1 MLPFPILNQYGN
13 IIPPPTTKIKSLKSS
28 SSANSVLLEY
38 TNGELHALGT
48 NTNGKFGTGNT
59 TNLTV
64 WTQIASTVK
73 TYYAT
78 SGSCFYVT
86 NDNTVH
92 ACGSLSLYNGANLN
106 GSSTGWGVT
115 TPVSTFQDMTY
126 TYPSL
131 MLSNGIKQIEGSDS
145 TLRQWVVD
153 NTGILWGLGSQ
164 ASYTLGT
171 TSSSPNTDWVQIT
184 TNVDRVF
191 STQQSVWIIKND
203 KTVWRSGINT
213 GGQIAGTASGDII
226 QGFTELNIY
235 SPLTIVDI
243 NTLANS
249 NIQLLLSD
257 GTMRFYGT
265 QSWINSSA
273 IQLQPGYTPS
283 LNNNSTP
290 LSGVLKM
297 NNSSGQNPN
306 YFALTSS
313 NLWAEGGNNNG
324 SLGIG
329 NTANAYSGIWSSAV
343 TGVLA
348 HPNTAPALSNITN
361 MSTVSTAGFITTPDE
376 VYVSGA
382 AAYTMNNVTGG
393 YWQVQRT
400 PRSLIWATADNN
412 PALVG
417 TTTNL
422 STVTPNLTRYNH
434 ATAKWGTKLVLF
446 GGLTSSST
454 FAEQAINIYDTVTG
468 LWSSIANT
476 PGISRMGHGIEV
488 VGDTLY
494 IGGGYSTAGTTPTL
508 SATFYSVNLNTGV
521 WTTLSPPAQG
531 GFVKMSATLDGKIWY
546 WGGGSTTTGALQCY
560 DTVTSLWS
568 TKATSSIPA
577 ANTGDL
583 TTDGTY
589 LYGSA
594 LTAGFMMYI
603 PTTNSW
609 ITLQNRPDSLAG
621 KHAYNN
627 GIVYALIRGILYGYR
642 ISTGVW
648 QTMTTVLP
656 STTTASFCSTFITDG
671 IFFSGGSN
679 ATPSTNF
686 YKIQ

>member
-13 IIPPPTTKIKSLKSS
+13 IVPPPTTKIKSLKSS
-28 SSANSVLLEY
+28 PSANSVLLEY
-38 TNGELHALGT
+38 TNGELYALGT

-64 WTQIASTVK
+64 WTKITNTVK
-73 TYYAT
+73 TYYVTA
-78 SGSCFYVT
+78 GSCFYVT
-86 NDNTVH
+86 TDNKVY

-115 TPVSTFQDMTY
+115 TPVSIFQDMTY
-126 TYPSL
+126 TYPPL

-153 NTGILWGLGSQ
+153 STGILWGLGSQ
-164 ASYTLGT
+164 SSYTLGT
-171 TSSSPNTDWVQIT
+171 AVGSPNTDWVQIT
-184 TNVDRVF
+184 TNVDKVF

-213 GGQIAGTASGDII
+213 GGQIAGTSSSDSI

-235 SPLTIVDI
+235 SPLTYVDI
-243 NTLANS
+243 NTIGN

-265 QSWINSSA
+265 QSWVNSSA
-273 IQLQPGYTPS
+273 VQLQPGYIPS
-283 LNNNSTP
+283 VNNNSTP

-306 YFALTSS
+306 YFALTSN
-313 NLWAEGGNNNG
+313 NLWAEGANSSG

-329 NTANAYSGIWSSAV
+329 NTANAYSGIWSSAL
-343 TGVLA
+343 TGVLV
-348 HPNTAPALSNITN
+348 HPSTTPNLSSITN
-361 MSTVSTAGFITTPDE
+361 MSSVSTAGFITTEDE

-382 AAYTMNNVTGG
+382 NTYTMNNATNG

-400 PRSLIWATADNN
+400 PKSSIWANVDNN
-412 PALVG
+412 PALIG
-417 TTTNL
+417 TTTNF
-422 STVTPNLTRYNH
+422 SSVSPNLTRYNH
-434 ATAKWGTKLVLF
+434 ATAKWGTKLILF
-446 GGLTSSST
+446 GGLTGST
-454 FAEQAINIYDTVTG
+454 VFADQEINIYDTVTG
-468 LWSSIANT
+468 LWSSISNT
-476 PGISRMGHGIEV
+476 LGISRMGHGIEV
-488 VGDTLY
+488 VGNKLY
-494 IGGGYSTAGTTPTL
+494 IGGGYSTAGATPAM
-508 SATFYSVNLNTGV
+508 SATLYSVDLNTGT
-521 WTTLSPPAQG
+521 WSTLSPPAQG

-546 WGGGSTTTGALQCY
+546 WGGGSSTTGALQCY
-560 DTVTSLWS
+560 DTITSTWS
-568 TKATSSIPA
+568 THATSPIPA

-594 LTAGFMMYI
+594 LTAGFIMYN
-603 PTTNSW
+603 PTTHSW

-627 GIVYALIRGILYGYR
+627 GIVYAIIRGILYGYR

-656 STTTASFCSTFITDG
+656 STTTASFCTTFITDG

-679 ATPSTNF
+679 ASSTTNF